1 MKLIINATVVT
12 WGKVC
17 QVLKDHAL
25 GIENGVITVMG
36 PTAEVRVQY
45 PNAETIDAD
54 GKIVMPGNICAHTH
68 FYGAYARGM
77 AQPDAAP
84 KDFPEILTKLWFQLD
99 KALDEEGVRASAQV
113 FAADA
118 IRHGTTT
125 LIDHHASPNFIEG
138 SLDVIADVMD
148 EAGLRAVLCYEVTD
162 RNGKEGAEAGI
173 AENLRFLEANKD
185 RERIGATF
193 GLHASLTLD
202 DDTLQACADAL
213 PDGVGVHVHVA
224 EHEADELDSMA
235 RSGKRVVDRLDDYGL
250 LGENTIAAHAVH
262 IDEDERAKLAATGT
276 WVSHQPRSNMN
287 NGVGAMD
294 LSAMMEA
301 GVKLALG
308 TDGFL
313 HTMFEEWKAAYFL
326 HKVANRDP
334 REANGADIVNIATVN
349 NARLAAS
356 FFEDV
361 TLGEISPGA
370 AADLIF
376 VDYKPFTPMN
386 GGNMPWHILFGV
398 TEAMITS
405 TMVAGQLLMHN
416 RKLLTMDEDTVA
428 RTAMRQAPR
437 VWEKYMINAK
447 QLGW

>member
-1 MKLIINATVVT
+1 MKLITNATVVT
-12 WGKVC
+12 WGEVC

-25 GIENGVITVMG
+25 GIEDGVITVMG
-36 PTAEVRVQY
+36 PTAEVRVDY
-45 PNAETIDAD
+45 PNAEIIDAD
-54 GKIVMPGNICAHTH
+54 GQIVMPGNICAHTH

-77 AQPDAAP
+77 AMPGAAP
-84 KDFPEILTKLWFQLD
+84 KDFPEILSKLWFQLD
-99 KALDEEGVRASAQV
+99 QALDADSVRASALV
-113 FAADA
+113 FALDA

-138 SLDVIADVMD
+138 SLDVIADAID

-162 RNGKEGAEAGI
+162 RHGKEGAEAGI
-173 AENLRFLEANKD
+173 AENLRFMEASKD
-185 RERIGATF
+185 RERVGASF

-202 DDTLQACADAL
+202 DDTLQACADVL
-213 PDGVGVHVHVA
+213 PEGAGVHIHVA
-224 EHEADELDSMA
+224 EHEADEDDSVA
-235 RSGKRVVDRLDDYGL
+235 RTGKRVVTRLDEFGL
-250 LGENTIAAHAVH
+250 LGENTITAHAVH
-262 IDEDERAKLAATGT
+262 IDEDERAKLAETGT

-294 LSAMMEA
+294 LDAMQEA

-326 HKVANRDP
+326 HKLANRDP
-334 REANGADIVNIATVN
+334 REANGADVAKIGTVN
-349 NARLAAS
+349 NGKLAGQ
-356 FFEDV
+356 FFEGV

-386 GGNMPWHILFGV
+386 GGNMPWHVLFGV
-398 TEAMITS
+398 TEAMITT
-405 TMVAGQLLMHN
+405 TMVGGKLLMHN
-416 RKLLTMDEDTVA
+416 RKLLTLDEKKIA
-428 RTAMRQAPR
+428 GTAMRLAPR
-437 VWEKYMINAK
+437 VWEKYMVNAK
-447 QLGW
+447 KLGW

>member
-1 MKLIINATVVT
+1 MRLILNATVVT
-12 WGKVC
+12 WGEVC
-17 QVLKDHAL
+17 RVLKDHAL
-25 GIENGVITVMG
+25 GIEDGVITVMG
-36 PTAEVRVQY
+36 PTAEVRLRY
-45 PNAETIDAD
+45 PDVEMIDAA
-54 GKIVMPGNICAHTH
+54 GRIVMPGNICAHTH

-77 AQPDAAP
+77 AMPGAAP
-84 KDFPEILTKLWFQLD
+84 RDFPEILSKLWFQLD
-99 KALDEEGVRASAQV
+99 QALDADSVRASALV
-113 FAADA
+113 FAVDA

-138 SLDVIADVMD
+138 SLDVIADVID

-162 RNGKEGAEAGI
+162 RHGKAGAEAGI
-173 AENLRFLEANKD
+173 AENLRFMEASKG

-193 GLHASLTLD
+193 GLHASLTLN
-202 DDTLQACADAL
+202 DDTLRACADAL
-213 PDGVGVHVHVA
+213 LEGMGVHVHVA
-224 EHEADELDSMA
+224 EHEADEKDSVA
-235 RSGKRVVDRLDDYGL
+235 RTGKRVVERLGAYGM

-262 IDEDERAKLAATGT
+262 IDADERAKLAETGT

-294 LSAMMEA
+294 LSEMQAA

-313 HTMFEEWKAAYFL
+313 HTMFEEWKAAYLL

-334 REANGADIVNIATVN
+334 REANGGDIVNIGTVN
-349 NARLAAS
+349 NARLAER

-361 TLGEISPGA
+361 TLGEISVGA
-370 AADLIF
+370 VADLIF

-386 GGNMPWHILFGV
+386 GGNMPWHVLFGV

-405 TMVAGQLLMHN
+405 TMVAGEMLMHN
-416 RKLLTMDEDTVA
+416 RKLLTVDEDEVA
-428 RTAMRQAPR
+428 RMAIRLAPK
-437 VWEKYMINAK
+437 VWEQYMVGAK
-447 QLGW
+447 ALGW

>member
-1 MKLIINATVVT
+1 MQLIINATVVT
-12 WGKVC
+12 WGEVC
-17 QVLKDHAL
+17 RVLRDHAL
-25 GIENGVITVMG
+25 GIEDGVIVALG

-45 PNAETIDAD
+45 PDAETIDAA
-54 GKIVMPGNICAHTH
+54 GQIVMPGNICAHTH

-77 AQPDAAP
+77 AMPGAAP

-99 KALDEEGVRASAQV
+99 QALDADSVRASALV
-113 FAADA
+113 FAVDA

-125 LIDHHASPNFIEG
+125 LIDHHASPNFIGG
-138 SLDVIADVMD
+138 SLDVIADVID

-173 AENLRFLEANKD
+173 AENLRFMAATKG
-185 RERIGATF
+185 RERVGATF

-202 DDTLQACADAL
+202 DDTLRAVADAL
-213 PDGVGVHVHVA
+213 PDGAGVHIHVA
-224 EHEADELDSMA
+224 EHEADEDDSLA
-235 RSGKRVVDRLDDYGL
+235 RTGMRVVARLDEYGL

-262 IDEDERAKLAATGT
+262 IDEAERARLAETGT

-294 LSAMMEA
+294 LSAMREA
-301 GVKLALG
+301 GVRLVLG

-313 HTMFEEWKAAYFL
+313 HTMFEEWKAAYLL

-334 REANGADIVNIATVN
+334 REANGADIAQIATVN
-349 NARLAAS
+349 NARLAER
-356 FFEDV
+356 FFDDV

-386 GGNMPWHILFGV
+386 DGNMPWHVLFGV

-405 TMVAGQLLMHN
+405 TMVAGKLLMHN
-416 RKLLTMDEDTVA
+416 RRLLTVNEDEVMGA
-428 RTAMRQAPR
+428 AMRLAPR
-437 VWEKYMINAK
+437 VWEKYMVNAK
-447 QLGW
+447 RLGW